1 MKEQDLSENLGGEG
15 LLTPKAPS
23 PFALQSIF
31 FAWSISEH
39 PPFTGNIVFPADS
52 HAQAGGESFGVERQP
67 EVVDPIHS

>member
-1 MKEQDLSENLGGEG
+1 MKEQDPSENLGGEG

-39 PPFTGNIVFPADS
+39 PPFTGNIPSPGGFHV
-52 HAQAGGESFGVERQP
+52 QAAGEGIGVERQP